1 MKVLMIDVGGSN
13 VKFMNDRDGEMRKIK
28 SGSALTATAMVEGV
42 RAATTD
48 WEYDV
53 VSIGYPSLIRRGRP
67 VRDPLNLGPGWLNFD
82 FEQAFERPV
91 RIINDAAMQAL
102 GNYVHGRLL
111 FMGFGTSIG
120 TCVIADDIV
129 LPIEIGMIKFSRK
142 ERFMDRLSKESLK
155 KDGPE
160 IWLEAVQEAVELLRD
175 VFAPDEIVL
184 GGGNSK
190 LIDPL
195 PDKCRPV
202 ANSSA
207 YIGALRL
214 WEDADMCAVP
224 QESTWKILRRG
235 EVVTTHS

>member
-13 VKFMNDRDGEMRKIK
+13 VKFMNDRDGEMRKLK
-28 SGSALTATAMVEGV
+28 SGPEMTAAEMVAGV
-42 RAATTD
+42 RAETAD
-48 WEYDV
+48 WEYDAI
-53 VSIGYPSLIRRGRP
+53 SIGYPSLIRKGRP

-91 RIINDAAMQAL
+91 RFLNDAAMQAL

-120 TCVIADDIV
+120 TCVIADDV
-129 LPIEIGMIKFSRK
+129 LLPIEIGMIKFSRK

-160 IWLEAVQEAVELLRD
+160 PWLEAVHEAVELLRD

-190 LIDPL
+190 LIETL

-202 ANSSA
+202 DNASA
-207 YIGALRL
+207 YIGALRM
-214 WEDADMCAVP
+214 WEDADLYAVP
-224 QESTWKILRRG
+224 QESTWKILRRDQG
-235 EVVTTHS
+235 PAAP